1 MVLVDQNRT
10 LAAIQAQIQGKAAEQ
25 VFLLEGTY
33 IDGAFLLEN
42 FIDVNNYIKS
52 SRADQDHRQA
62 AREEVPGQNDPTADG

>member
-33 IDGAFLLEN
+33 ID
-42 FIDVNNYIKS
+42 
-52 SRADQDHRQA
+52 
-62 AREEVPGQNDPTADG
+62 ARFY